1 MSREVFES
9 PPKDSAIYP
18 HVRRTSAASVAVPE
32 TMSILS
38 MSTLLAKSAPD
49 LVEIIVMHAAAA
61 QSNAVS
67 AAKGIIALIKVTG
80 SEEVAR
86 TTLKK
91 AKVSDCTVKNAMQLV
106 WAYDAVVTPGH
117 ASEAW
122 FDQLLYAHAVEVRRA
137 IAKVGVAKLCD
148 AKLFAKSAKA
158 NMIEFELIGDTGM
171 LRDERIAATQAKVDA
186 DLIAAKTKKDAEEAA
201 FFAAAKKQA
210 EAPGVAA
217 GAGATPPAA
226 TEDIPAPVAKET
238 KAPAKEKPA
247 AGAVAALETSAPGK
261 AKKGVLAEFE
271 TLLKSAET
279 FVGLVIPGADD
290 VTVEAMKARV
300 AGLMVVMNAAV
311 EARAAVA
318 KAA

>member
-1 MSREVFES
+1 
-9 PPKDSAIYP
+9 
-18 HVRRTSAASVAVPE
+18 
-32 TMSILS
+32 MSILS
-38 MSTLLAKSAPD
+38 MSVLLAKSAPD

-148 AKLFAKSAKA
+148 AKLFSKSAKA

-186 DLIAAKTKKDAEEAA
+186 DLIAAKTKKDADEAA

-217 GAGATPPAA
+217 AAATAGATPPAA
-226 TEDIPAPVAKET
+226 TEETPAPVAKET

-290 VTVEAMKARV
+290 LTVEAMKARV

>member
-1 MSREVFES
+1 MSV
-9 PPKDSAIYP
+9 
-18 HVRRTSAASVAVPE
+18 
-32 TMSILS
+32 
-38 MSTLLAKSAPD
+38 LLAKSAPD

-148 AKLFAKSAKA
+148 AKLFSKSAKA

-186 DLIAAKTKKDAEEAA
+186 DLIAAKTKKDADEAA

-217 GAGATPPAA
+217 AAATAGATPPAA
-226 TEDIPAPVAKET
+226 TEETPAPVAKET

-290 VTVEAMKARV
+290 LTVEAMKARV

>member
-1 MSREVFES
+1 MSV
-9 PPKDSAIYP
+9 
-18 HVRRTSAASVAVPE
+18 
-32 TMSILS
+32 
-38 MSTLLAKSAPD
+38 LLAKSAPD

-106 WAYDAVVTPGH
+106 WAYDAVVAPGH
-117 ASEAW
+117 ADEKW
-122 FDQLLYAHAVEVRRA
+122 FDALLYAHAVEVRRA

-171 LRDERIAATQAKVDA
+171 TRDERIAATQAKVDA

-201 FFAAAKKQA
+201 FFAAAKKLA

-226 TEDIPAPVAKET
+226 TEEAPAPAAT

>member
-1 MSREVFES
+1 
-9 PPKDSAIYP
+9 
-18 HVRRTSAASVAVPE
+18 
-32 TMSILS
+32 

-49 LVEIIVMHAAAA
+49 LVEIIVMHSAAA

-67 AAKGIIALIKVTG
+67 AAKGIIALVAVTG

-86 TTLKK
+86 ATLKK

-106 WAYDAVVTPGH
+106 WAYDAVVAPGH

-148 AKLFAKSAKA
+148 GKLFAKSAKA

-171 LRDERIAATQAKVDA
+171 L
-186 DLIAAKTKKDAEEAA
+186 
-201 FFAAAKKQA
+201 
-210 EAPGVAA
+210 
-217 GAGATPPAA
+217 
-226 TEDIPAPVAKET
+226 
-238 KAPAKEKPA
+238 
-247 AGAVAALETSAPGK
+247 
-261 AKKGVLAEFE
+261 
-271 TLLKSAET
+271 
-279 FVGLVIPGADD
+279 VGLVIPTADD
-290 VTVEAMKARV
+290 LTVEAMKARV

>member
-1 MSREVFES
+1 
-9 PPKDSAIYP
+9 
-18 HVRRTSAASVAVPE
+18 
-32 TMSILS
+32 MSILS
-38 MSTLLAKSAPD
+38 MSVLLAKSAPD

-148 AKLFAKSAKA
+148 AKLFSKSAKA

-186 DLIAAKTKKDAEEAA
+186 DLIAAKTKKDADEAA

-217 GAGATPPAA
+217 AAATAGATPPAA
-226 TEDIPAPVAKET
+226 TEETPAPAAKET

-290 VTVEAMKARV
+290 LTVEAMKARV

>member
-1 MSREVFES
+1 
-9 PPKDSAIYP
+9 
-18 HVRRTSAASVAVPE
+18 
-32 TMSILS
+32 

-49 LVEIIVMHAAAA
+49 LVEIIVMHSAAA

-67 AAKGIIALIKVTG
+67 AAKGIIALVAVTG

-86 TTLKK
+86 ATLKK

-106 WAYDAVVTPGH
+106 WAYDAVVAPGH

-148 AKLFAKSAKA
+148 GKLFAKSAKA

-186 DLIAAKTKKDAEEAA
+186 DLIAAKTKKDADE
-201 FFAAAKKQA
+201 AAAKKAA
-210 EAPGVAA
+210 EVAPGVAA

-226 TEDIPAPVAKET
+226 TEEAPAPVAKET

-247 AGAVAALETSAPGK
+247 AGAVASLETSAPGK
-261 AKKGVLAEFE
+261 VKKGVLAEFE

-279 FVGLVIPGADD
+279 FVGLVIPTADD
-290 VTVEAMKARV
+290 LTVEAMKARV

>member
-1 MSREVFES
+1 
-9 PPKDSAIYP
+9 
-18 HVRRTSAASVAVPE
+18 
-32 TMSILS
+32 
-38 MSTLLAKSAPD
+38 
-49 LVEIIVMHAAAA
+49 
-61 QSNAVS
+61 
-67 AAKGIIALIKVTG
+67 
-80 SEEVAR
+80 
-86 TTLKK
+86 
-91 AKVSDCTVKNAMQLV
+91 
-106 WAYDAVVTPGH
+106 
-117 ASEAW
+117 
-122 FDQLLYAHAVEVRRA
+122 
-137 IAKVGVAKLCD
+137 
-148 AKLFAKSAKA
+148 
-158 NMIEFELIGDTGM
+158 M

-201 FFAAAKKQA
+201 FFAAAKKQAEA

>member
-1 MSREVFES
+1 
-9 PPKDSAIYP
+9 
-18 HVRRTSAASVAVPE
+18 
-32 TMSILS
+32 MSILS

-49 LVEIIVMHAAAA
+49 LVEIIVMHSAAA

-67 AAKGIIALIKVTG
+67 AAKGIIALVAVTG

-86 TTLKK
+86 ATLKK

-106 WAYDAVVTPGH
+106 WAYDAVVAPGH

-148 AKLFAKSAKA
+148 GKLFAKSAKA

-186 DLIAAKTKKDAEEAA
+186 DLIAAKTKKDADE
-201 FFAAAKKQA
+201 AAAKKAA
-210 EAPGVAA
+210 EVAPGVAA
-217 GAGATPPAA
+217 GAATVTATEETPAA
-226 TEDIPAPVAKET
+226 T
-238 KAPAKEKPA
+238 KAPAKEKPV
-247 AGAVAALETSAPGK
+247 AGAVASLETSAPGK
-261 AKKGVLAEFE
+261 VKKGVLAEFE
-271 TLLKSAET
+271 MLLKSAET
-279 FVGLVIPGADD
+279 FVGLVIPTADD
-290 VTVEAMKARV
+290 LTVEAMKARV